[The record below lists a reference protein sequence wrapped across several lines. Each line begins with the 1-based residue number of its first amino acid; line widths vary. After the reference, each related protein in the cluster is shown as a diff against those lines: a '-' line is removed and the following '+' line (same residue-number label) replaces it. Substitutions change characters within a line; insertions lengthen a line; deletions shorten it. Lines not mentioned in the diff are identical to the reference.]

1 MEAKIL
7 SYIQQ
12 ISLGVVPVL
21 FSITVHEVSHGYVAY
36 LLGDDTAK
44 RMGRLTLN
52 PLKHLDPIGL
62 LVFLVTRVIGWAKPV
77 PVNPLNLRNPKRD
90 MMWVAAAGPASNMA
104 LAFLFAAAFRGLV
117 KLDAALLKYFVFF
130 FRYGILP
137 PLEGAYRIVVPLVV
151 MCAMGAIIN
160 VALCFF
166 NLIPILP
173 LDGGRILYGILPERL
188 ASEYAKIEP
197 WGLFIVILLVLVGGI
212 DKYLGEIIWRA
223 AGFLLGF

>member
-1 MEAKIL
+1 METKVI

-12 ISLGVVPVL
+12 ISLGMVPVL

-52 PLKHLDPIGL
+52 PIKHLDPLGI
-62 LVFLVTRVIGWAKPV
+62 LVFLITRVIGWAKPV
-77 PVNPLNLRNPKRD
+77 PVNPFNLKNPKKD
-90 MMWVAAAGPASNMA
+90 MIWVASAGPGSNIVLA
-104 LAFLFAAAFRGLV
+104 LLFAMIFRILV
-117 KLDAALLKYFVFF
+117 GMDSALLKYFIFF

-137 PLEGAYRIVVPLVV
+137 PLEGAYRIMVPVVV

-160 VALCFF
+160 VALCLS

-173 LDGGRILYGILPERL
+173 LDGGRILFGILPEPL
-188 ASEYAKIEP
+188 ASKYARIEP
-197 WGLFIVILLVLVGGI
+197 WGLFIVILLVLMGGI
-212 DKYLGEIIWRA
+212 DKYLGELIWRS